1 MLKSIFGSGGAEQL
15 FTAPRRWALRAAA
28 ICLIAPLGGCSGSM
42 TDNGS
47 VANVPLIQSSQTGT
61 QASAEKTFVGK
72 SGALASPTLASMP
85 PTGPLVAA
93 SVTKD
98 RPQSATQSQPS
109 AQLKGPSASKAA
121 ETMTASATPGNSAY
135 KVGALDVLDIS
146 VYKAPDL
153 SKSVQVADS
162 GTVNLPLIDDVQ
174 AVGRTA
180 QEIERD
186 IATRLGSK
194 YLQKPQVTVFVK
206 EYNSQR
212 VTIEGA
218 VKKPGVYPIRGSSSL
233 LQFIAMAEGLD
244 QISDSTVLVFR
255 TTDGKRSAAKFDIN
269 DIRAGTA
276 PDPSLQ
282 SGDVIV
288 APTST
293 MKEVFNN
300 LMKVV
305 PLANVFALL

>member
-1 MLKSIFGSGGAEQL
+1 
-15 FTAPRRWALRAAA
+15 
-28 ICLIAPLGGCSGSM
+28 M

-47 VANVPLIQSSQTGT
+47 FSSMPLTKTSLPGNSVADGGSS
-61 QASAEKTFVGK
+61 AKAVAEKTVGGK
-72 SGALASPTLASMP
+72 SGALATPTLASPALASP
-85 PTGPLVAA
+85 PSGPLAA
-93 SVTKD
+93 SAE
-98 RPQSATQSQPS
+98 RPTPN
-109 AQLKGPSASKAA
+109 SASKGSSASKVA

-135 KVGALDVLDIS
+135 RVGALDVLDIS

-162 GTVNLPLIDDVQ
+162 GTVNLPLIDDIQ
-174 AVGRTA
+174 AVGKTA

-186 IATRLGSK
+186 IAAKLGSK

-218 VKKPGVYPIRGSSSL
+218 VKKPGVYPIRGTNSL

-269 DIRAGTA
+269 EIRAGTA
-276 PDPSLQ
+276 PDPSLK
-282 SGDVIV
+282 SGDVVV

-305 PLANVFALL
+305 PLANVFAIL